1 MSKARQLADNGA
13 ATPNRNMVI
22 NGAMNVAQRGTS
34 STGLGA
40 SNGYFTLDRWKL
52 EFDSTAGRLDMTQT
66 ADGPSGFLNCLKLD
80 CDTADTSIAAGE
92 LLTLQQRFEGQN
104 LQRIKKG
111 TSDAEKLS
119 VSFYVKGNASA
130 TYVCELRDQDNER
143 HVAKTFAVT
152 TSWNRIELVFPA
164 DTSGAFGDD
173 NARSLDLNIWLH
185 AGSTYTGGTLASTW
199 ASTTNGN
206 RAAGISSFFDATSR
220 TFFITGV
227 QMEVGEPTP
236 FEHEPYATTLEN
248 CQRYCQRLPS
258 NDQADGGAYTNIAYG
273 FADTTTT
280 ALILADL
287 PTTMRLE
294 PTATFSGS
302 WRFIHENTATAISS
316 GPTLTDAYSSVSVA
330 AMSGTV
336 GSTALTQGN
345 GAGLTQNNDADAHII
360 LDAEL

>member
-52 EFDSTAGRLDMTQT
+52 EFDSTAGRLTMTQT
-66 ADGPSGFLNCLKLD
+66 ADGPSGFLNCLKFA
-80 CDTADTSIAAGE
+80 CTTADTSIAAGE
-92 LLTLQQRFEGQN
+92 IFTLQQRFEGQN

-236 FEHEPYATTLEN
+236 FEHEPYGVTQAKCYRYAQRHPSVDSGENYNQIANGFAGSATETFHFCRHYETMRAEPSLTNNGSFRVRYRATATDVTSATTLSDAG
-248 CQRYCQRLPS
+248 S
-258 NDQADGGAYTNIAYG
+258 NMDN
-273 FADTTTT
+273 
-280 ALILADL
+280 
-287 PTTMRLE
+287 
-294 PTATFSGS
+294 TF
-302 WRFIHENTATAISS
+302 
-316 GPTLTDAYSSVSVA
+316 LV
-330 AMSGTV
+330 GTV
-336 GSTALTQGN
+336 GSTQTTGEGALLEQS
-345 GAGLTQNNDADAHII
+345 NDVDAHII

>member
-13 ATPNRNMVI
+13 ATPNRNMAI

-52 EFDSTAGRLDMTQT
+52 EFDSTAGRLTMTQT

-80 CDTADTSIAAGE
+80 CTTADTSIAAGE
-92 LLTLQQRFEGQN
+92 ILTLQQRFEGQN

-111 TSDAEKLS
+111 TSDAEKIS

-173 NARSLDLNIWLH
+173 TGRSLDLNIWLH

-236 FEHEPYATTLEN
+236 FEHKSYAQDLAE
-248 CQRYCQRLPS
+248 CQRYCQRHPS
-258 NDQADGGAYTNIAYG
+258 QDPTSGSGYNIIGDGHNDTTGNCIASIVHYVPMREDTTITVSGDTRIHHKGTGTATTSVAIDDNISNADRTGMNCLVSGTPLTAGEGAY
-273 FADTTTT
+273 
-280 ALILADL
+280 
-287 PTTMRLE
+287 LE
-294 PTATFSGS
+294 
-302 WRFIHENTATAISS
+302 
-316 GPTLTDAYSSVSVA
+316 
-330 AMSGTV
+330 
-336 GSTALTQGN
+336 
-345 GAGLTQNNDADAHII
+345 QNNDTDAHII

>member
-66 ADGPSGFLNCLKLD
+66 ADGPSGFLNCLKLG

-236 FEHEPYATTLEN
+236 FEHEPYGVTQAKCYRYAQRHPSVDSGENYNQIANGFAGSATETFHFCRHYETMRAEPSLTNNGSFRVRYRATATDVTSATTLSDAGSNMDNTFLVGTVASTQTTGEGALLE
-248 CQRYCQRLPS
+248 QS
-258 NDQADGGAYTNIAYG
+258 ND
-273 FADTTTT
+273 
-280 ALILADL
+280 
-287 PTTMRLE
+287 
-294 PTATFSGS
+294 
-302 WRFIHENTATAISS
+302 
-316 GPTLTDAYSSVSVA
+316 V
-330 AMSGTV
+330 
-336 GSTALTQGN
+336 
-345 GAGLTQNNDADAHII
+345 DAHII

>member
-52 EFDSTAGRLDMTQT
+52 EFDSTAGRLTMTQT
-66 ADGPSGFLNCLKLD
+66 ADGPSGFLNCLKLA
-80 CDTADTSIAAGE
+80 CTTADTSIAAGE
-92 LLTLQQRFEGQN
+92 IFTLQQRFEGQN

-185 AGSTYTGGTLASTW
+185 AGSTYTGGTAPTTWSAFVNNTYNGGSTINMAS
-199 ASTTNGN
+199 STSNEWL
-206 RAAGISSFFDATSR
+206 
-220 TFFITGV
+220 ITGI
-227 QMEVGEPTP
+227 QLEVGEYTSSTIPP
-236 FEHEPYATTLEN
+236 FQLETYGDN
-248 CQRYCQRLPS
+248 LLRCQRY
-258 NDQADGGAYTNIAYG
+258 YTKVTRG
-273 FADTTTT
+273 VADTSICNGRWYNSSNTGGMFH
-280 ALILADL
+280 L
-287 PTTMRLE
+287 PTSMR
-294 PTATFSGS
+294 S
-302 WRFIHENTATAISS
+302 N
-316 GPTLTDAYSSVSVA
+316 PTLDITTGTNYYNASGTNANNYFDDFSFNDAAPLSLGWYKGSISGTQGDGIIFMTGNSSASVSFD
-330 AMSGTV
+330 S
-336 GSTALTQGN
+336 
-345 GAGLTQNNDADAHII
+345 
-360 LDAEL
+360 EL